1 MEWYVQL
8 LAKVFENSLLIVTVI
23 FLSGCIQQQAQKE
36 SGFASTQSSQKESV
50 YIKIKNFAFDPATIT
65 LKVGTT
71 VTWINEDSA
80 SHTIT
85 SEGKFDSGILNK
97 GDTFSYTFN
106 EAGTFEYI
114 CTLHPKMKG
123 RVIVEE

>member
-50 YIKIKNFAFDPATIT
+50 YMKI
-65 LKVGTT
+65 L
-71 VTWINEDSA
+71 
-80 SHTIT
+80 
-85 SEGKFDSGILNK
+85 
-97 GDTFSYTFN
+97 
-106 EAGTFEYI
+106 
-114 CTLHPKMKG
+114 LHIPLHL
-123 RVIVEE
+123 RENLIQEF